1 MVASAR
7 AHLYIERLAGIC
19 HMGIA
24 PVTEKQIRVALDELR
39 AGAEDDK
46 IRLEGYEVQ
55 RRMVMAAP
63 NDLVEKM
70 EYIQGYIE
78 PYEKEVREDLQ
89 EHEVGRRTT
98 SQLFIYN

>member
-1 MVASAR
+1 
-7 AHLYIERLAGIC
+7 
-19 HMGIA
+19 MGIA